1 MIERK
6 DIQQKIEA
14 IVVEQLSIEN
24 SQFSTTAS
32 LLTQGA
38 DELDCIEIIMRIEE
52 EFGIEIN
59 DNDAEKLTSVVAI
72 VEYLQKL

>member
-1 MIERK
+1 MIEKK
-6 DIQQKIEA
+6 DMQHKIET
-14 IVVEQLSIEN
+14 IIVEQLSIES
-24 SQFSTTAS
+24 SQLSTTAS

-59 DNDAEKLTSVVAI
+59 DNDAEKLTSVLAI
-72 VEYLQKL
+72 VDYLQKL